1 MPRTEGNLWLTA
13 SIFFTNNV
21 YGEISGFFILFAY
34 SHLGF
39 VWGFLFVWGFY
50 WLGFFTGLIS
60 SYSVIIKERRQNNFI
75 HEMGKSYFNV

>member
-39 VWGFLFVWGFY
+39 VCLGVLLAWFFY
-50 WLGFFTGLIS
+50 WAHLI
-60 SYSVIIKERRQNNFI
+60 IQCN
-75 HEMGKSYFNV
+75 H